1 MRQVIASTLSL
12 FENLCL
18 WEVFML
24 TSNNKVKL
32 LCILCITTL
41 GVFLGFKFIVPLFA
55 PFLFAYFFAWIL
67 SPLVRFL
74 YEKIKMPKLTS
85 AILSLIFVGGFLVWG
100 IGYLGNILI
109 CQLIVLLKNLPVYLN
124 IFGSKVDSFCGA
136 GDKLLG
142 ITSGTMKGVFDD
154 NMANVLIVVKTKL
167 MPSLT
172 TRSLYLA
179 IGIVEIVGIIL
190 VVIVTILLI
199 LKDNDKYKD
208 SFKGLTFYDE
218 IHIVT
223 SKLSVT
229 GIAYLKTQS
238 ILMALIAVICTCG
251 LLLTKNKYALLIG
264 IGIGVF
270 DAFPILGSGLIL
282 VPWGI
287 ISLINRDI
295 YTAAILLTL
304 YLICQ
309 LIRQFLEPKL
319 LGNRIGIQPVYTLMS
334 MYIGFRLFGFVGFL
348 LGPIGLIIIITI
360 MKESKARL
368 LGS

>member
-1 MRQVIASTLSL
+1 
-12 FENLCL
+12 
-18 WEVFML
+18 ML
-24 TSNNKVKL
+24 TSNNKIKL

-55 PFLFAYFFAWIL
+55 PFILAYFFAWIL

-85 AILSLIFVGGFLVWG
+85 AILSLIFLGGLLVWG
-100 IGYLGNILI
+100 IGYLGNVLI
-109 CQLIVLLKNLPVYLN
+109 GQIIALLKNLPIYLN
-124 IFGSKVDSFCGA
+124 ILGSKVNLLCGA

-142 ITSGTMKGVFDD
+142 IRSGTIKGVFDD
-154 NMANVLIVVKTKL
+154 NMENVLIVVKTKV

-172 TRSLYLA
+172 TRSIYLA
-179 IGIVEIVGIIL
+179 MGIVEIVGVIL
-190 VVIVTILLI
+190 IVIVTILLV
-199 LKDNDKYKD
+199 LKDDEKYKD
-208 SFKGLTFYDE
+208 SFKKLTFYEE

-229 GIAYLKTQS
+229 GIAYFKTQT
-238 ILMALIAVICTCG
+238 ILMALIAVICSCG

-264 IGIGVF
+264 IGIGIF

-282 VPWGI
+282 IPWGI
-287 ISLINRDI
+287 VALISRDI
-295 YTAAILLTL
+295 YTAAILFTL

-334 MYIGFRLFGFVGFL
+334 MYVGYKLFGFVGFF
-348 LGPIGLIIIITI
+348 LGPIGLIIIIAV
-360 MKESKARL
+360 MKEAKARIIV
-368 LGS
+368 SEK